1 MSSAASR
8 GFMNELT
15 IFQGKRVQVVM
26 SNGKLYIGL
35 LRALEPRSLNLILAE
50 AICDAKEYHRVFLSG
65 QNIIELTLADKPFD
79 LEGLAEELAN
89 MFQAQNVKLFSE
101 AGVIRVLDRFKI
113 SEDGVVGEGP
123 VADRIRS
130 IYDKFLAEKN
140 E

>member
-1 MSSAASR
+1 
-8 GFMNELT
+8 
-15 IFQGKRVQVVM
+15 M
-26 SNGKLYIGL
+26 SNGKIYIGL
-35 LRALEPRSLNLILAE
+35 LRALEPRSLNVILAE
-50 AICDAKEYHRVFLSG
+50 ALCDSKEYHRVFLSG

-113 SEDGVVGEGP
+113 TEDGVVGDGP

>member
-26 SNGKLYIGL
+26 SNGKTYIGL
-35 LRALEPRSLNLILAE
+35 LRALEPNRLNVILAE
-50 AICDAKEYHRVFLSG
+50 AICDAQQYHRVFLSG

-89 MFQAQNVKLFSE
+89 MFQPQNVKLFSE

-113 SEDGVVGEGP
+113 SEDGVVGDGP
-123 VADRIRS
+123 VAERIRS